1 MPNNITEYN
10 EIIHNNIQRIE
21 DEVPAVIFSKRIKFC
36 LDSVPQIMFIHLK
49 I

>member
-10 EIIHNNIQRIE
+10 EIIDNNTERIE
-21 DEVPAVIFSKRIKFC
+21 DQVLAVIFTKRTKFC